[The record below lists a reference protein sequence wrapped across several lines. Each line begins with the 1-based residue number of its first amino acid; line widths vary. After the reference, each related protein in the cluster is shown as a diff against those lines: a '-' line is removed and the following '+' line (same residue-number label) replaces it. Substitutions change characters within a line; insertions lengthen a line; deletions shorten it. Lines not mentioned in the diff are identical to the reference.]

1 MTSANP
7 TPHQTRRTVGQVLVD
22 QLVVHGVRHIACVP
36 GESYLPVLDALKDS
50 PIAVT
55 VCRQEGGAAMMAD
68 AWGRASGAPGI
79 CMVTRGPGA
88 ANAMVGLHIAEQDAN
103 PMILFVGQVDR
114 SIRGRNAWQEIDL
127 ERAFGGLAKWVVDL
141 DDPDRVPEIVSR
153 AFHLA
158 TSGKPGPVV
167 IGLPADVLGLVT
179 SAGDAP
185 AAVPV
190 EAGPDAEAMERLQAM
205 LADARRP
212 IAIVGGGR
220 WDEDSCAQMQVFAER
235 FELPVATSY
244 RRGSL
249 FDAEHACYAGDIGLG
264 PNPKLVARIKASDL
278 VLLIGG
284 RLGEIASQK
293 YSLLG
298 HPDPGVP
305 LVHVHP
311 DPDEIGRLYRPAL
324 AIPAAPGRF
333 VKALKGLRAPNDP
346 AWRGEAEV
354 AHQDYLAWSEAAT
367 PQPGAVNFGEILVWL
382 RGALDRDAMI
392 CNGAGA
398 YAAWLHR
405 FYRFRR
411 LNAHVA
417 PASATMGYGPPAA
430 IAMKLAYPE
439 REVIS
444 ISGDGDFLMNG
455 QEFATMVQY
464 DLPIINLVIDNGS
477 YGAGLSG
484 ARDGHRPEEPGFRR
498 LRPRVRRLR
507 SHGRTHRGLPGG
519 VRGRQGFAPARHRPH
534 QSRSRV
540 HDAHREP
547 VGDPRSGIRSKERPD
562 QGIGLDGGT

>member
-1 MTSANP
+1 MESASTS
-7 TPHQTRRTVGQVLVD
+7 PHRTVGRALVD
-22 QLVVHGVRHIACVP
+22 QLVIQGVRQVACVP

-50 PIAVT
+50 PINVT

-88 ANAMVGLHIAEQDAN
+88 ANAFVGLHIAEQDAN
-103 PMILFVGQVDR
+103 PLILFVGQVDR

-127 ERAFGGLAKWVVDL
+127 ERAFGGIAKWVVEL
-141 DDPDRVPEIVSR
+141 DDPERVVEILSR

-158 TSGKPGPVV
+158 VSGKPGPVV
-167 IGLPADVLGLVT
+167 IGLPTDVLPLPT
-179 SAGDAP
+179 SAADAP
-185 AAVPV
+185 VAAPV
-190 EAGPDAEAMERLQAM
+190 ESGPDAGALAQLQAM
-205 LADARRP
+205 LAGARRP

-220 WDEDSCAQMQVFAER
+220 WDEASCEAMARFAER

-249 FDAEHACYAGDIGLG
+249 FDAGHPCYAGDIGLG
-264 PNPKLVARIKASDL
+264 ASPRLVARIRAADL

-298 HPDPGVP
+298 FPDPGVA

-324 AIPAAPGRF
+324 AIPAAPRRF
-333 VKALKGLRAPNDP
+333 AAALAGLAAPEAI
-346 AWRGEAEV
+346 AWKGEAEA
-354 AHQDYLAWSEAAT
+354 AHQDYVAWSEVAT
-367 PQPGAVNFGEILVWL
+367 PQPGPVNFGEILVWL
-382 RGALDRDAMI
+382 REALGRDAII

-417 PASATMGYGPPAA
+417 SASATMGYGPPAA
-430 IAMKLAYPE
+430 IAMKLAYPG
-439 REVIS
+439 RPVIS
-444 ISGDGDFLMNG
+444 VSGDGDFLMNG

-464 DLPIINLVIDNGS
+464 GLPIINIVIDNES
-477 YGAGLSG
+477 YGSIRLSQERVYPGRVMATDLKNPDFAAYARAFGGFG
-484 ARDGHRPEEPGFRR
+484 ATVERTEDFADAFRAAEA
-498 LRPRVRRLR
+498 
-507 SHGRTHRGLPGG
+507 SGLPAIIH
-519 VRGRQGFAPARHRPH
+519 VKVDVECLTPSASLSA
-534 QSRSRV
+534 
-540 HDAHREP
+540 
-547 VGDPRSGIRSKERPD
+547 IRAQAAAAKS
-562 QGIGLDGGT
+562 